1 MSDQRAE
8 DTEVMINLGIALEVN
23 GAVEA
28 INDKIDTVIDSVI
41 ELSEKPKNYIYKTT
55 ILCEC
60 GGSYVPRNKTRHMKT
75 IKHLNY
81 FAKNPVT
88 IEIKKNDLKK

>member
-8 DTEVMINLGIALEVN
+8 DAEVMINLGIAIDEGINKIEVN
-23 GAVEA
+23 DAVET

-75 IKHLNY
+75 IKHQNY
-81 FAKNPVT
+81 CNKSTLIV
-88 IEIKKNDLKK
+88 